1 MPSLQKVR
9 IFCCDPDATDSSGD
23 EGDQNTRK
31 VKKMIREVLVP
42 AKNSKALLVPV
53 KDSKAMI
60 VQVKKSKASKSLK
73 TRVPC
78 GTEDLKGPE
87 KKETTSRFR
96 GVRRRAWGKWAAEIR
111 DPIRKKRKW
120 IGSYDTEE
128 EAAAAYEAQLSQ
140 YRAEMLAMKAQLPVP
155 EPAALSTSS
164 SVSCVLSSVSCEQI
178 AQEAQNRVFMEIE
191 SEPVDDILLE
201 FSDTPRDKE
210 MSMDVLLGRVDE
222 LPVCDYVSRADGI
235 RHDGFTSS
243 EDMFA
248 ISDFVGVTH
257 EPLDDY
263 IGLADISHLPL
274 PMKDPGFDLDAELDW
289 SGFDFVSME
298 RELQAL

>member
-1 MPSLQKVR
+1 M
-9 IFCCDPDATDSSGD
+9 
-23 EGDQNTRK
+23 
-31 VKKMIREVLVP
+31 
-42 AKNSKALLVPV
+42 
-53 KDSKAMI
+53 
-60 VQVKKSKASKSLK
+60 
-73 TRVPC
+73 RVPC

-140 YRAEMLAMKAQLPVP
+140 YRAEMLAMKAQLPVSV
-155 EPAALSTSS
+155 PAALSTSS
-164 SVSCVLSSVSCEQI
+164 SVSCVSSSVSCEQI
-178 AQEAQNRVFMEIE
+178 AQEAQNRVFMEIDF
-191 SEPVDDILLE
+191 EPVDDILLE

-222 LPVCDYVSRADGI
+222 LPVCDYVSRADEI

-257 EPLDDY
+257 EPPDDY